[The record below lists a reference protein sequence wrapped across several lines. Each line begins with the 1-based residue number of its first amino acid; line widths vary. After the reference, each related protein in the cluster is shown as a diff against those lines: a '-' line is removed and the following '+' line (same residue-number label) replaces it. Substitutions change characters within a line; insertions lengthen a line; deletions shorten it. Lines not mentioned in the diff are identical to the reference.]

1 MKVSVSPIFVM
12 LQPTSVINNEIY
24 KLIDFKDFKNCRID
38 EEFNI

>member
-24 KLIDFKDFKNCRID
+24 KLIDFKDFKNCRIH